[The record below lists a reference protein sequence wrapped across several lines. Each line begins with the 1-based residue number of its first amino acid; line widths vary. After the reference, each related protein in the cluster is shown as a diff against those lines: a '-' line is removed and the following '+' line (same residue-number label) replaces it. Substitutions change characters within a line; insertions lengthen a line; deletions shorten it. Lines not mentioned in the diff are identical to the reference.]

1 MESKSEI
8 LNFNEGTTKNGQKSL
23 SLEENVKGVINKDIL
38 SNPNKYLF
46 GLPNNIADKILKYL
60 DFKEIMLCSEVN
72 KTWLKKIK
80 ESKHLESKGEMIF
93 LASVINFIYGCGN
106 SQRLCSI
113 VDKAFKKSYE
123 SFCECKDMEKFEKE
137 FANYQNLLGNDKL
150 KKNKSAK
157 PIYFQLFDRGGNTW
171 IKIFTWYMVLLGI
184 LSIKKNDLKFETNA
198 DVIKKI
204 NNIDK
209 LIYDYITS
217 DKFKNQVLC
226 FLNTD
231 IGSHSIAGYFR
242 RFTGLLF
249 FGKLQDRDHQEND
262 VIGKVFLCFLKVA
275 FYKMMELSKD
285 VGKSHFFE
293 QFKEITYKLKS
304 LYLCKAT
311 PAESKKYVYNVENAA
326 RYLFVTKELK
336 QWFDDYKYDFIYY
349 FGSDYKIEKKK
360 QKTEYVSSEDW
371 LIATPR
377 LFLIVFLPFFNKME
391 LLKDGT
397 SMEKFF
403 TSKIIKE
410 FDNDTVFDFL
420 VKTTAYIPL
429 SSSYSD
435 EFDDYE
441 VCKNL
446 NISQSCVK
454 RYEVADDDTG
464 ICDPVKMCNCLHDP
478 KQQFKIKEDKDNL
491 YFNELIIRFFDFDEK
506 NLSNDNKYLI
516 KYISKFIFDNAAKNA
531 NSKKQ
536 NLNKINLDQNQSE
549 KKTSINK
556 KTISTSTNLN
566 GTSLLDKTISSDE
579 KKPEQLQKPTWQ
591 CQIF

>member
-1 MESKSEI
+1 
-8 LNFNEGTTKNGQKSL
+8 
-23 SLEENVKGVINKDIL
+23 
-38 SNPNKYLF
+38 
-46 GLPNNIADKILKYL
+46 
-60 DFKEIMLCSEVN
+60 
-72 KTWLKKIK
+72 
-80 ESKHLESKGEMIF
+80 
-93 LASVINFIYGCGN
+93 
-106 SQRLCSI
+106 
-113 VDKAFKKSYE
+113 
-123 SFCECKDMEKFEKE
+123 MEKFEKE

-293 QFKEITYKLKS
+293 QFKEITYKLKT

-311 PAESKKYVYNVENAA
+311 KKKKKKYVYNVENAA

-336 QWFDDYKYDFIYY
+336 QWFDDYKYDFIIDNN
-349 FGSDYKIEKKK
+349 SSIEDLFK
-360 QKTEYVSSEDW
+360 Q
-371 LIATPR
+371 
-377 LFLIVFLPFFNKME
+377 
-391 LLKDGT
+391 
-397 SMEKFF
+397 
-403 TSKIIKE
+403 
-410 FDNDTVFDFL
+410 
-420 VKTTAYIPL
+420 VKHVVEN
-429 SSSYSD
+429 YS
-435 EFDDYE
+435 
-441 VCKNL
+441 
-446 NISQSCVK
+446 
-454 RYEVADDDTG
+454 
-464 ICDPVKMCNCLHDP
+464 
-478 KQQFKIKEDKDNL
+478 
-491 YFNELIIRFFDFDEK
+491 
-506 NLSNDNKYLI
+506 
-516 KYISKFIFDNAAKNA
+516 
-531 NSKKQ
+531 
-536 NLNKINLDQNQSE
+536 
-549 KKTSINK
+549 
-556 KTISTSTNLN
+556 
-566 GTSLLDKTISSDE
+566 
-579 KKPEQLQKPTWQ
+579 
-591 CQIF
+591 